1 MVVETLHW
9 VFVNVALMDVET
21 LRWKALRKAG
31 IAEISDC
38 SQLNGLTIGAA
49 VNMSTL
55 PGGGGE

>member
-1 MVVETLHW
+1 MVAE
-9 VFVNVALMDVET
+9 M

-38 SQLNGLTIGAA
+38 SKLNGLTIGAA